1 MREYLKVDHTRT
13 FITASGYL
21 GHSRASVD
29 YSKLLQHD
37 DQTRIASEYSWRSI
51 DWNRQS
57 RQGVSST
64 RPIALTE
71 VYKILGVFKVIE
83 EAVLHTM

>member
-1 MREYLKVDHTRT
+1 MREYLKVGHTRT

-21 GHSRASVD
+21 GHSRTSVD

-51 DWNRQS
+51 D
-57 RQGVSST
+57 
-64 RPIALTE
+64 
-71 VYKILGVFKVIE
+71 
-83 EAVLHTM
+83 